1 MALPILNTPTFELEL
16 PLSKTK
22 VKYRPFLVK
31 EEKVLLIALESQ
43 DQKQIMN
50 AMRDIIDACTFG
62 KIDSKTLPVAELE
75 FLFLRLRAK
84 SVGENSH
91 IALKC
96 KSCAGENELDINIE
110 QIGLSNEDIPNK
122 KIMLTDTVGIVMK
135 FPTSDDV
142 LKNID
147 PKKSEI
153 ENTYAVIA
161 ACIEQIFDT
170 ENVYETANQSKKEVQ
185 EFIDSLNKT
194 QFDKIKNF
202 FDKLPKLKHAVEF
215 QCTHCGTKNDIV
227 LQGLES
233 FFA

>member
-1 MALPILNTPTFELEL
+1 
-16 PLSKTK
+16 
-22 VKYRPFLVK
+22 
-31 EEKVLLIALESQ
+31 
-43 DQKQIMN
+43 
-50 AMRDIIDACTFG
+50 
-62 KIDSKTLPVAELE
+62 
-75 FLFLRLRAK
+75 
-84 SVGENSH
+84 
-91 IALKC
+91 
-96 KSCAGENELDINIE
+96 
-110 QIGLSNEDIPNK
+110 
-122 KIMLTDTVGIVMK
+122 MLTDTVGIVMK